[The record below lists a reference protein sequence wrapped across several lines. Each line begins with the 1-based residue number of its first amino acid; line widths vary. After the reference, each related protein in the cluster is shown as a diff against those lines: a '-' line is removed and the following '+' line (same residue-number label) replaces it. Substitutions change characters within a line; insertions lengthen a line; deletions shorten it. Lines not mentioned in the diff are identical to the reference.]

1 MYVCPDAGQAL
12 YGMSEK
18 RQDKELIMYSLKNGL
33 EYKYDLSEKK
43 FRIAFDFLKRKD
55 LAELPVG
62 WIELGEGV
70 RASVQRYDS
79 FGWDENR
86 FETHEKYFDV
96 QYVIEGMEYCGV
108 CKREEL
114 GPVAVAYDE
123 ANDIE
128 FYEEPVHSGK
138 VFLNAGDFIVL
149 APEDAHKPRCAV
161 DKPMP
166 IKKIVVKVPV

>member
-1 MYVCPDAGQAL
+1 MFS
-12 YGMSEK
+12 M
-18 RQDKELIMYSLKNGL
+18 KNGL
-33 EYKYDLSEKK
+33 EAKYDFKERK
-43 FRIAFDFLKRKD
+43 FQIAFDFLKRRD
-55 LAELPVG
+55 LADLPVG
-62 WIELGEGV
+62 WIELEEGV
-70 RASVQRYDS
+70 RASVQRYTS
-79 FGWDENR
+79 FKWDDNR

-114 GPVAVAYDE
+114 GKVAVPYDE
-123 ANDIE
+123 ENDIE
-128 FYEEPVHSGK
+128 FYDEPSHCGR

-161 DKPMP
+161 DEQIP

>member
-1 MYVCPDAGQAL
+1 
-12 YGMSEK
+12 
-18 RQDKELIMYSLKNGL
+18 MYSLKNGL

>member
-1 MYVCPDAGQAL
+1 
-12 YGMSEK
+12 
-18 RQDKELIMYSLKNGL
+18 MYSLKNGL

-123 ANDIE
+123 SNDIE

-161 DKPMP
+161 DKPMS